1 MGFRCLHRHWISI
14 WSLITLVWSFSLP
27 NISSS
32 SSVILGRH
40 KADSA
45 ILVSSSSQINVTCGP
60 EVPDEAYDEYDS
72 HPSILHDLRVAII
85 STDEGPMLNISW
97 AVKVDASINTL
108 IGLQLDVSAE
118 ETFYCQYNPS
128 FKSVSIRDADVL
140 WFSYT
145 VQAEPDDHYVIVA
158 HNSPEPPIGSE
169 TLITRQASIS
179 TPGCDNIIMMS
190 HPTCSRFKGT
200 TRQPKPSESI
210 FLDSTDSAIVVSSSS
225 QINVTCGSEVPP
237 GAYDEYESH
246 PSILHN
252 LRVALI
258 STDEGPM
265 LNISWAVKV
274 DASINTL
281 IGLELDVSAEVR
293 FYCQYNPS
301 FKSVSIR
308 DADVLW
314 FSYTAHAEPDYH
326 YFIVAHNLPE
336 PPYGSETLIT
346 RHNKISTPGCDN
358 IIMMSHPTCRR
369 FKGTTRQ
376 PSDVVTLTEPPEESG
391 ASWIVSLV
399 MLAML
404 LAFAIGVG
412 LYVAHSGSLSK
423 VTPEVVP
430 VSVLMV
436 YPAVDGVFQRA
447 VLALADF
454 LQSGGA
460 CSVAID
466 VWQRGRL
473 AELGT
478 LRWLHTVAESA
489 NRVLVVLPGHATHL
503 DESMGKLLTPSQVE
517 HTVPASAY
525 ELYPLAL
532 KMLSQSK
539 LWVVRLGKTAARSSV
554 PVELRGC
561 RSFALLED
569 LQKLLHGL
577 CAGRTPVGAPWLRSW
592 WGGGRRWQD
601 SDTALDKLKEV
612 VQQLE
617 QWAQSK
623 SCKGEALQIVT
634 V

>member
-32 SSVILGRH
+32 SSVILAGRH

-274 DASINTL
+274 D
-281 IGLELDVSAEVR
+281 
-293 FYCQYNPS
+293 
-301 FKSVSIR
+301 
-308 DADVLW
+308 
-314 FSYTAHAEPDYH
+314 
-326 YFIVAHNLPE
+326 
-336 PPYGSETLIT
+336 
-346 RHNKISTPGCDN
+346 GCDN

-369 FKGTTRQ
+369 FK
-376 PSDVVTLTEPPEESG
+376 EPPEESG

>member
-32 SSVILGRH
+32 SSVILAGRH

-274 DASINTL
+274 D
-281 IGLELDVSAEVR
+281 
-293 FYCQYNPS
+293 
-301 FKSVSIR
+301 
-308 DADVLW
+308 
-314 FSYTAHAEPDYH
+314 
-326 YFIVAHNLPE
+326 
-336 PPYGSETLIT
+336 
-346 RHNKISTPGCDN
+346 GCDN

>member
-32 SSVILGRH
+32 SSVILAGRH

-225 QINVTCGSEVPP
+225 QINVTCGSE
-237 GAYDEYESH
+237 
-246 PSILHN
+246 
-252 LRVALI
+252 
-258 STDEGPM
+258 
-265 LNISWAVKV
+265 
-274 DASINTL
+274 
-281 IGLELDVSAEVR
+281 
-293 FYCQYNPS
+293 
-301 FKSVSIR
+301 
-308 DADVLW
+308 
-314 FSYTAHAEPDYH
+314 
-326 YFIVAHNLPE
+326 
-336 PPYGSETLIT
+336 
-346 RHNKISTPGCDN
+346 GCDN